1 MKSVRT
7 GLSFVDVSCFLLPI
21 SGCGELIQE
30 FGFDPK
36 KIKPQKDFLALEK
49 P

>member
-21 SGCGELIQE
+21 TGCGELIQE

-36 KIKPQKDFLALEK
+36 IKPQKDSLALEK